1 MENTQTVSEYIIT
14 QENKFA
20 TDRVP
25 LTRSKDWNF
34 KEHIERCTNV
44 SNGWFHQ
51 GKNDGNRP
59 YDDLVTPI
67 IDVAFRSEGFDVK
80 DIVPFVD
87 DIHNAYKSF
96 LVKKFHPDWAT
107 KNELDTFIDDVVETS
122 VIYDLVLVKDVK
134 SVRPEVVDLKTIAFC
149 DQTDV
154 MAGPICIKHQ
164 FTPAELVEM
173 KGKWDADKIDQAI
186 VMALEEKKVSTA
198 GDQTAKTP
206 GKYIEVYELRGNL
219 PKKWLKETDQM
230 FEYTPQAWY
239 VCFYTSSEGTQ
250 NGITLF
256 SGIDKPLNENFFA
269 LKIDRIRSKGR
280 ACGRSIVERLF
291 EPQVW
296 NNYSAIKLK
305 QLLDSSFNLIISDSD
320 ELGNQ
325 KLTELKTN
333 TILKQAKGDTTQ
345 RFNSDLQNITHFR
358 NYQTDQ
364 KMSARML
371 GSASEGALGVNPSS
385 GTPFALQ
392 ELIVNE
398 GEGIHSYRQGKIATF
413 FADVLYPKLI
423 LTKLVEEMNN
433 GKKFSEELSLDEI
446 SEIAETISDNM
457 AESKIKEMIEESF
470 EKGGK
475 VPTKED
481 REMIKQTLKD
491 DIMKGK
497 TSMYQNGRGF
507 MEILKGEI
515 KDIPMKVKINV
526 AGKQKYLARDADKLS
541 KLISMVIANPQAFA
555 SIPGLGKSVNQLIEA
570 SGMNP
575 IDFTQLIQGVK
586 NNPEV
591 KTNNLASPV
600 EAEEIKQEEK

>member
-1 MENTQTVSEYIIT
+1 MEQQDIYGYITT
-14 QENKFA
+14 QESAFK

-25 LTRSKDWNF
+25 LTRSKDWNMA
-34 KEHIERCTNV
+34 EHIERCTAV
-44 SNGWFHQ
+44 SNGWFYS
-51 GKNDGNRP
+51 GKNDGTRP

-149 DQTDV
+149 DQTDI

-173 KGKWDADKIDQAI
+173 KGKWDDDKIDQAI
-186 VMALEEKKVSTA
+186 IMALEEKKVSTA
-198 GDQTAKTP
+198 GDQVAKTP
-206 GKYIEVYELRGNL
+206 SKYIEVYELRGNL
-219 PKKWLKETDQM
+219 PKKWLKDTDQM
-230 FEYTPQAWY
+230 FEYSPQAWY
-239 VCFYTSSEGTQ
+239 VCFYSSQEGTK
-250 NGITLF
+250 NGITLY
-256 SGIDKPLNENFFA
+256 SGIDKPLEENFFA

-305 QLLDSSFNLIISDSD
+305 QLLDSSFNLIITDSE

-333 TILKQAKGDTTQ
+333 TVLKQGKGDSTQ
-345 RFNSDLQNITHFR
+345 RFNADLGNITHFR

-364 KMSARML
+364 KTQARML

-392 ELIVNE
+392 ELIVQE
-398 GEGIHSYRQGKIATF
+398 GQGIHEYRQGKIATF
-413 FADVLYPKLI
+413 FADILYPKLI
-423 LTKLVEEMNN
+423 LPYLVDEINQ

-446 SEIAETISDNM
+446 TEIAETIAENEI
-457 AESKIKEMIEESF
+457 ESKIKDMILEDR
-470 EKGGK
+470 K
-475 VPTKED
+475 VPTVQD
-481 REMIKQTLKD
+481 REILKQTLKD
-491 DIMKGK
+491 NIMKGK
-497 TSMYQNGRGF
+497 TPMYQNGRGF
-507 MEILKGEI
+507 METFKNEI

-526 AGKQKYLARDADKLS
+526 AGKQKYLAKEADKLS
-541 KLISMVIANPQAFA
+541 KFISMIIANPQAFA
-555 SIPGLGKSVNQLIEA
+555 TIPGLSKSVNQLIEA
-570 SGMNP
+570 SGMSP
-575 IDFTQLIQGVK
+575 IDFSSMIKGVEISPEIKTKQL
-586 NNPEV
+586 E
-591 KTNNLASPV
+591 SPV
-600 EAEEIKQEEK
+600 GEGEIKQEQK